1 MTRKNANQNGKAGF
15 AFLRVNSRPGLRWIS
30 GKLDVEMKR
39 PNIYS
44 FCVGVLALLTA
55 LNLHADTIYLKSGR
69 IIKTDKAWE
78 EDGRIKYQ
86 MGDAVIS
93 MPKSAVER
101 IESDS
106 PPPTVAPV
114 GTPSTTP
121 PPQEATGPRGS
132 RKVYFV
138 PLAQFPA
145 SDLEPLVAYCQD
157 RFHIKVNVLPAVP
170 IPTAALDRDRR
181 QLIAEELTA
190 AMQRA
195 LPDLA
200 PDPDAVLIGFTSAD
214 MYSQSQGLPFAFGWR
229 SDSAVVSTARLNLH
243 YPGEPARGARPEVR
257 LRKIVVKDIGMLYY
271 GLPQSD
277 NPASVLYSG
286 IAGIEE
292 LDKLTES
299 F

>member
-1 MTRKNANQNGKAGF
+1 
-15 AFLRVNSRPGLRWIS
+15 
-30 GKLDVEMKR
+30 MKR
-39 PNIYS
+39 LNIR
-44 FCVGVLALLTA
+44 FPWLLGVFAILAA
-55 LNLHADTIYLKSGR
+55 INLQADTIYLKSGR
-69 IIKTDKAWE
+69 VIKADKAWE

-101 IESDS
+101 IESDN
-106 PPPTVAPV
+106 PPPAAAPA

-121 PPQEATGPRGS
+121 PAQEATGPRGA
-132 RKVYFV
+132 RKIYFV
-138 PLAQFPA
+138 PLAQFPE

-157 RFHIKVNVLPAVP
+157 RFHIKVNVLHAVP

-181 QLIAEELTA
+181 QLIAEELIA

-214 MYSQSQGLPFAFGWR
+214 MYSQSQSLQFVFGWR

-243 YPGEPARGARPEVR
+243 YPGEPAKGARPEVR

-277 NPASVLYSG
+277 NPASVLYSA
-286 IAGIEE
+286 ITGIEE